1 MRRSTALYPY
11 EPNPT
16 LTPAQQAVARAVE
29 IHWGGVTLR
38 GILGWI
44 DHNLRGF
51 NRRELDIAIV
61 ELVEM
66 GTIRFLPDGLT
77 RAFREKD
84 ETQVEF
90 LQGVAETALKLRHL
104 EGHRTAVLLPVG
116 GFFPEDMIG
125 FE

>member
-11 EPNPT
+11 EPNPA

-29 IHWGGVTLR
+29 THWGGVTLR

-44 DHNLRGF
+44 DHRFHGF
-51 NRRELDIAIV
+51 NRRELDLAVV

-66 GTIRFLPDGLT
+66 GAIRFLPDGLT

-84 ETQVEF
+84 EAQAEL
-90 LQGVAETALKLRHL
+90 LQEVAGIALKLRHL
-104 EGHRTAVLLPVG
+104 EGHRTAILLPVG
-116 GFFPEDMIG
+116 GFFPEDAIG